1 MVDRMMPQSLL
12 QMLLAAG
19 LGAVAMPS
27 AAQGMTDPTQP
38 PASLAASG
46 PGEVVVAP
54 SGLQTIIRRNSATPG
69 AIISGHYVELGGMV
83 GEAKLVKVGED
94 RVELRGFGAFSVT
107 ERDARKG
114 RNPRTGEAVAVDEKV
129 VPFFKTGKELRDRL
143 NGRAETPGTGD
154 GGAGASSPTTGS
166 QPSGPAGEP
175 HKESSPV
182 GN

>member
-54 SGLQTIIRRNSATPG
+54 SGLQTIIRRNGATPG

-94 RVELRGFGAFSVT
+94 RVELRGPAGREVMFLTPAVEKKMPVSAGQSGGHKGA
-107 ERDARKG
+107 
-114 RNPRTGEAVAVDEKV
+114 
-129 VPFFKTGKELRDRL
+129 
-143 NGRAETPGTGD
+143 RAPTKD
-154 GGAGASSPTTGS
+154 GAG
-166 QPSGPAGEP
+166 
-175 HKESSPV
+175 K
-182 GN
+182 